1 MNIYWIFY
9 VAEYIYFIRIHNKQN
24 TAMEDN
30 SGGGNFSHYRS
41 FLNAY
46 NQMEQLVSTY
56 ISLYK

>member
-1 MNIYWIFY
+1 
-9 VAEYIYFIRIHNKQN
+9 
-24 TAMEDN
+24 MEDN

-56 ISLYK
+56 ISFTNNDDLYKHYVN